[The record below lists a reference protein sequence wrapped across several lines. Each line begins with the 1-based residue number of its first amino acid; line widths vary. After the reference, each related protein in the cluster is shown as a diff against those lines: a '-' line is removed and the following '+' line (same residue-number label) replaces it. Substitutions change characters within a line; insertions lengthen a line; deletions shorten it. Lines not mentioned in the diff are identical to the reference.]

1 MVNQLKAAIE
11 LQTAGIF
18 NGDTTAG
25 QFSFSA
31 KGFMLAGNYS
41 ISGNRIEVR
50 ITQKPWLLSCKK
62 IESEIR
68 KYLDANP

>member
-1 MVNQLKAAIE
+1 
-11 LQTAGIF
+11 
-18 NGDTTAG
+18 
-25 QFSFSA
+25 
-31 KGFMLAGNYS
+31 MLAGNYS